1 MRELAQQALPD
12 QKWLRFSRS
21 EKGPCYISAAS
32 RDVCKSEVA
41 FDITL
46 RNVPSTRGL
55 CSLEPAR
62 RHDIANETID
72 FNRLDRKHCRNLMI
86 GNVVLGG

>member
-1 MRELAQQALPD
+1 M
-12 QKWLRFSRS
+12 
-21 EKGPCYISAAS
+21 SAAS
-32 RDVCKSEVA
+32 RDVCKSEVT

-55 CSLEPAR
+55 CSLEPAS

-72 FNRLDRKHCRNLMI
+72 FNRLDRKLFRNLMI
-86 GNVVLGG
+86 GKVMLGG